1 MLNTE
6 TTTQNTRTVVT
17 QDAIDENVLLE
28 TLNTLRLK
36 VADAQS
42 VLRNDPNVDNY
53 REYAEAKKE
62 VETAEAIYLDYLKA
76 TRPESTVQ

>member
-6 TTTQNTRTVVT
+6 TTTQTTKTVVT

-28 TLNTLRLK
+28 SLNVLRLK

-53 REYAEAKKE
+53 REYADAKKE
-62 VETAEAIYLDYLKA
+62 VELAEEAYLDYLKA
-76 TRPESTVQ
+76 NRTVVQ